1 MSSNI
6 SKKSPL
12 PAVEQDTAS
21 VPSNQQLLQQ
31 SRGTVFTKAVTLVLE
46 NKGGVGK
53 SRIAEILY
61 YTLTNGE
68 DPSKKVLVG
77 ETDSANRTMK
87 MVGASEF
94 IDLNQVEWT
103 GQLEY
108 IGERLAAGKFDH
120 AVIDCGARDETPVRA
135 FLPEYARFLAGL
147 GVRLVVVRPLTLST
161 FVQNNAYRFV
171 TKVKTDDMAVIA
183 VRNLSQGRT
192 LALFG
197 SWLAKHARREML
209 NAGVIEIDM
218 QDAGPRWSDE
228 AVGYGLS
235 FADIVFG
242 RYDKINDVE
251 DRNDAIAVFDRPI
264 QLFLGRWLR
273 DQAKAFGDALT
284 AATGGV

>member
-21 VPSNQQLLQQ
+21 VPSNQDLLQQ
-31 SRGTVFTKAVTLVLE
+31 SRGTVFTNVVTLVLE

-61 YTLTNGE
+61 YTLTDGE
-68 DPSKKVLVG
+68 DPAKKVLVA

-87 MVGASEF
+87 MVGVSEF
-94 IDLNQVEWT
+94 IDLSLVEWT
-103 GQLEY
+103 GKLEY
-108 IGERLAAGKFDH
+108 IGERIAAGEFVH
-120 AVIDCGARDETPVRA
+120 AVIDCGARDETSMRA
-135 FLPEYARFLAGL
+135 FLPEYAQFLAML

-171 TKVKTDDMAVIA
+171 TKVKTDDMSVIA

-192 LALFG
+192 LAMFG
-197 SWLAKHARREML
+197 SWLAKHARKQML
-209 NAGVIEIDM
+209 SAGVIEIDM

-228 AVGYGLS
+228 AIGYGLS

-242 RYDKINDVE
+242 RYDKIKDDE
-251 DRNDAIAVFDRPI
+251 DRNDAIAVFERPI

-273 DQAKAFGDALT
+273 AQAQTFGDALK
-284 AATGGV
+284 AATGAV

>member
-12 PAVEQDTAS
+12 PAVEHDTAS
-21 VPSNQQLLQQ
+21 VPSNQDRLRQ
-31 SRGTVFTKAVTLVLE
+31 SRGTVFTKIVTLTLE

-61 YTLTNGE
+61 YTLTDGE
-68 DPSKKVLVG
+68 DPSKNVLVA

-87 MVGASEF
+87 MVVASEF
-94 IDLNQVEWT
+94 IDLSLVEWT

-108 IGERLAAGKFDH
+108 IGERIAAGEFDH
-120 AVIDCGARDETPVRA
+120 AVIDCGARDETAMRA
-135 FLPEYARFLAGL
+135 FLPEYARFLAEL

-171 TKVKTDDMAVIA
+171 TKVKTDDMSVIA

-192 LALFG
+192 LAMFG
-197 SWLAKHARREML
+197 SWLAKHARKEML
-209 NAGVIEIDM
+209 SAGVIEIDM

-228 AVGYGLS
+228 AIGYGLS

-242 RYDKINDVE
+242 RYDKIKDDE
-251 DRNDAIAVFDRPI
+251 DRKDAIAVFERPI

-273 DQAKAFGDALT
+273 AQAQTFGEALK

>member
-1 MSSNI
+1 MSSNT

-12 PAVEQDTAS
+12 PAVEQATAR
-21 VPSNQQLLQQ
+21 VPLNGERLQQ
-31 SRGTVFTKAVTLVLE
+31 SRATVFTKIVALTLE

-68 DPSKKVLVG
+68 DPSRKVLVG
-77 ETDSANRTMK
+77 ETDDANRSMK

-108 IGERLAAGKFDH
+108 IGERIARGEFDH
-120 AVIDCGARDETPVRA
+120 AVIDCGARDERPMRA
-135 FLPEYARFLAGL
+135 FLPEYAQFLALL

-171 TKVKTDDMAVIA
+171 TKVKTDDMAVIV
-183 VRNLSQGRT
+183 VRNLSQGRS
-192 LALFG
+192 LALFKH
-197 SWLAKHARREML
+197 WLEKRARAEML
-209 NAGVIEIDM
+209 AAGVIEVDM

-242 RYDKINDVE
+242 RYDKIKDAQ
-251 DRNDAIAVFDRPI
+251 DREEATAVFERSV
-264 QLFLGRWLR
+264 QLFLARWLR
-273 DQAKAFGDALT
+273 TQAQTFGDALT
-284 AATGGV
+284 AATEGA

>member
-31 SRGTVFTKAVTLVLE
+31 SRGTVFTKVVTLVLE

-103 GQLEY
+103 GQLEH
-108 IGERLAAGKFDH
+108 IGERIAAGEFDH
-120 AVIDCGARDETPVRA
+120 AVIDCGARDETAMRD
-135 FLPEYARFLAGL
+135 FLPEYACFLAGHGL
-147 GVRLVVVRPLTLST
+147 RLVVVRPLTLST

-197 SWLAKHARREML
+197 SWLAKHARKEML

-242 RYDKINDVE
+242 RYDKIKDVE

-273 DQAKAFGDALT
+273 DQAKAFGDAVT

>member
-1 MSSNI
+1 MSRDTTT
-6 SKKSPL
+6 KSPL
-12 PAVEQDTAS
+12 PAVEQETAR
-21 VPSNQQLLQQ
+21 VPSNQEHLRK
-31 SRGTVFTKAVTLVLE
+31 SRGMVFTKFVTLVLE

-68 DPSKKVLVG
+68 DPSRKVLVG

-94 IDLNQVEWT
+94 IDLNLVEWT
-103 GQLEY
+103 GRLEY
-108 IGERLAAGKFDH
+108 IGERIAAGEFDH
-120 AVIDCGARDETPVRA
+120 AVIDCGARDETPMRA

-171 TKVKTDDMAVIA
+171 TKIKTDDMAVIA

-192 LALFG
+192 LAMFDG
-197 SWLAKHARREML
+197 LAKGARTEML
-209 NAGVIEIDM
+209 ARGVIEIAM
-218 QDAGPRWSDE
+218 EDAGPRWSDE

-242 RYDKINDVE
+242 RYAKIKNEE
-251 DRNDAIAVFDRPI
+251 DRKDAIAVFERPV
-264 QLFLGRWLR
+264 QLFLARWLR
-273 DQAKAFGDALT
+273 AQAQTFGDALK
-284 AATGGV
+284 AATGGA

>member
-21 VPSNQQLLQQ
+21 APSNQDLLQQ
-31 SRGTVFTKAVTLVLE
+31 SRGTVFTNVVTLVLE

-61 YTLTNGE
+61 YTLTDGE
-68 DPSKKVLVG
+68 DPAKKVLVA

-87 MVGASEF
+87 MVGVSEF
-94 IDLNQVEWT
+94 IDLSLVEWT
-103 GQLEY
+103 GKLEY
-108 IGERLAAGKFDH
+108 IGERIAAGEFVH
-120 AVIDCGARDETPVRA
+120 AVIDCGARDETSMRA
-135 FLPEYARFLAGL
+135 FLPEYAQFLAML

-171 TKVKTDDMAVIA
+171 TKVKTRDMSVIA

-192 LALFG
+192 LAMFG
-197 SWLAKHARREML
+197 SWLAKHARKQML
-209 NAGVIEIDM
+209 SAGVIEIDM

-228 AVGYGLS
+228 AIGYGLS

-242 RYDKINDVE
+242 RYDKIKDDE
-251 DRNDAIAVFDRPI
+251 DRNDAIAVFERPI

-273 DQAKAFGDALT
+273 AQAQTFGDALK
-284 AATGGV
+284 AATGAV

>member
-21 VPSNQQLLQQ
+21 VPSNQDLLQQ
-31 SRGTVFTKAVTLVLE
+31 SRGTVFTKVVTLVLE

-61 YTLTNGE
+61 YTLTDGE

-94 IDLNQVEWT
+94 IDLTLVEWT

-108 IGERLAAGKFDH
+108 IGERIAAGEFDH
-120 AVIDCGARDETPVRA
+120 AVIDCGARDETSMRA
-135 FLPEYARFLAGL
+135 YLPEYARFLAEL

-171 TKVKTDDMAVIA
+171 TKVKTDDMSVIA

-192 LALFG
+192 LAMFG
-197 SWLAKHARREML
+197 SWLAKHARKQML
-209 NAGVIEIDM
+209 SAGVIEIDM

-228 AVGYGLS
+228 AIGYGLS

-242 RYDKINDVE
+242 RYDKIKEDE
-251 DRNDAIAVFDRPI
+251 DRKDAIAVFERPI

-273 DQAKAFGDALT
+273 SQAQTFGDALK

>member
-1 MSSNI
+1 MSSTT
-6 SKKSPL
+6 SKKLPL
-12 PAVEQDTAS
+12 PAVEQETAR
-21 VPSNQQLLQQ
+21 VPSNEELLEQ
-31 SRGTVFTKAVTLVLE
+31 RRRTVTKVVTLVLE

-61 YTLTNGE
+61 YTLTDGE
-68 DPSKKVLVG
+68 DPSRKVLVA
-77 ETDSANRTMK
+77 ETDDANRSMK

-94 IDLNQVEWT
+94 INLNQVEWT

-108 IGERLAAGKFDH
+108 IGERIAAGEFDH
-120 AVIDCGARDETPVRA
+120 AVIDCGARDERPMRA
-135 FLPEYARFLAGL
+135 FLPDYARFLAGL

-161 FVQNNAYRFV
+161 FVQNNAYRFA

-192 LALFG
+192 LALFKQ
-197 SWLAKHARREML
+197 WLEKRARAEML
-209 NAGVIEIDM
+209 DAGVIEIDM

-242 RYDKINDVE
+242 RYDKIKDAE
-251 DRNDAIAVFDRPI
+251 DRKDAIAVFERPV
-264 QLFLGRWLR
+264 QLFLARWLR
-273 DQAKAFGDALT
+273 TQAQTFGDALT
-284 AATGGV
+284 AATGGA